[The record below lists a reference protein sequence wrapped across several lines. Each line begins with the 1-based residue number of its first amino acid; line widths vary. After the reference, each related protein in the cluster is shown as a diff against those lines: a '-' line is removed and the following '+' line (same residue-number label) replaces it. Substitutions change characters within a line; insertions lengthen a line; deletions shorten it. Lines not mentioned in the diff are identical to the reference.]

1 MHEKWSQIMHNVQT
15 SVWQIDNKSILL
27 VRNEK
32 TVVFVDNLLKRA
44 VEVSFINLQGQYEP
58 NDFKKDTVLKLH
70 FLC

>member
-1 MHEKWSQIMHNVQT
+1 MHNVQT